1 MARSINRLSDRT
13 VKTISTP
20 GRHADGGN
28 LFLIVDPSKA
38 KRWAFIYRF
47 NGKQREMGLGS
58 VLAVSLADARAIA
71 GSYRGLLARGTDP
84 IDARRAE
91 QSKEVGRTFGEVAT
105 QLHQSKEA
113 GWKNAKHRKQ
123 WLIRLERYG
132 APIWNKPVEDV
143 VVADVLAILQP
154 IWAVKA
160 ETASRIRG
168 RIETVIDAARA
179 RGLIAQERANPA
191 RWRGHLSHL
200 LPKRQR
206 LQRGHHP
213 ALPYVDMPAFMDTL
227 RDRPAVAALCLELL
241 ILTATRSSEA
251 IGARWNE
258 FDLNARVWTVPAI
271 RMKIPKEHRIP
282 LSDRSIEILA
292 KMEPL
297 KSGPD
302 SFVFPG
308 QRANRPLSPMALE
321 MLLRRMNVTGA
332 TPHGFRSTFRDW
344 CGEAT
349 VFPREVAE
357 AALAH
362 TVGNAV
368 DLAYRRGDALE
379 KRRALM
385 IAWSEYCAGTQADN
399 VVPIRSAQG

>member
-1 MARSINRLSDRT
+1 
-13 VKTISTP
+13 
-20 GRHADGGN
+20 
-28 LFLIVDPSKA
+28 
-38 KRWAFIYRF
+38 
-47 NGKQREMGLGS
+47 
-58 VLAVSLADARAIA
+58 
-71 GSYRGLLARGTDP
+71 
-84 IDARRAE
+84 
-91 QSKEVGRTFGEVAT
+91 
-105 QLHQSKEA
+105 
-113 GWKNAKHRKQ
+113 
-123 WLIRLERYG
+123 
-132 APIWNKPVEDV
+132 
-143 VVADVLAILQP
+143 
-154 IWAVKA
+154 
-160 ETASRIRG
+160 
-168 RIETVIDAARA
+168 
-179 RGLIAQERANPA
+179 
-191 RWRGHLSHL
+191 
-200 LPKRQR
+200 
-206 LQRGHHP
+206 
-213 ALPYVDMPAFMDTL
+213 
-227 RDRPAVAALCLELL
+227 
-241 ILTATRSSEA
+241 
-251 IGARWNE
+251 
-258 FDLNARVWTVPAI
+258 
-271 RMKIPKEHRIP
+271 MKIPKEHRIP

-368 DLAYRRGDALE
+368 ELAYRRGDALE